1 MYTLKDLQ
9 MQATR
14 SRVFMNGNSQAVR
27 IPQEYRF
34 DTNQVDIFR
43 NSDGD
48 LVLHA
53 VPAEAIDR
61 GAALLKTLSAF
72 DTDYIITIEAQ
83 QREQQALQDR
93 EEL

>member
-1 MYTLKDLQ
+1 
-9 MQATR
+9 MQTTP

-34 DTNQVDIFR
+34 DTDQVEIFR

-53 VPAEAIDR
+53 VPADR
-61 GAALLKTLSAF
+61 GAALLKALNALDDDFVTAL
-72 DTDYIITIEAQ
+72 EAQ
-83 QREQQALQDR
+83 QRELLAMQDR
-93 EEL
+93 EAL